1 MACNS
6 GLIAWYG
13 KTIPM
18 EWATSP
24 EALVEKAGYPE
35 DEDKETAVD
44 AARRQ
49 ILKITA
55 DWKARIQFDDVEI
68 DWHD

>member
-1 MACNS
+1 
-6 GLIAWYG
+6 
-13 KTIPM
+13 M